1 MRAFKEFRR
10 EDKSFWFFIRF
21 ISEKLGYSRKGI
33 VLTYT
38 VEQIEKLCE
47 KENIEVSPDRI
58 NKAVLYC
65 NMRADLLNNT
75 IEKNL
80 MDVDEAKQIFE
91 EMRNSGKYKCKLI
104 MNKQRKE
111 IKKVN
116 YFTAIITMIAE
127 EMLGG
132 DEEFNP
138 DPRGLVYL
146 LNNRKII
153 GASSRRFDGAYPSI
167 YNSKIVWEIK
177 EYYYSKSFGSRVA
190 DAVYEAELDGYEF
203 NEIYDRTGQQVY
215 HVMFIDSHYTFW
227 GQGKSYLCRFID
239 TLNMGLIDELIVGK
253 EVLTRWREVLTE
265 FDEKD
270 NECKNKCIII

>member
-1 MRAFKEFRR
+1 MKAFKEFRR

-21 ISEKLGYSRKGI
+21 ISEKLRYSRNGI

-38 VEQIEKLCE
+38 VEQIEKLCD

-65 NMRADLLNNT
+65 NKRADLLNNT

-153 GASSRRFDGAYPSI
+153 GASS
-167 YNSKIVWEIK
+167 
-177 EYYYSKSFGSRVA
+177 
-190 DAVYEAELDGYEF
+190 
-203 NEIYDRTGQQVY
+203 
-215 HVMFIDSHYTFW
+215 
-227 GQGKSYLCRFID
+227 
-239 TLNMGLIDELIVGK
+239 
-253 EVLTRWREVLTE
+253 
-265 FDEKD
+265 
-270 NECKNKCIII
+270 

>member
-1 MRAFKEFRR
+1 MKAFKEFRR

-38 VEQIEKLCE
+38 VEQIEKLCD

-104 MNKQRKE
+104 MNKQ
-111 IKKVN
+111 
-116 YFTAIITMIAE
+116 
-127 EMLGG
+127 MLGG

-167 YNSKIVWEIK
+167 YNPKIVWEIK

-253 EVLTRWREVLTE
+253 EVLTRWREVLEE
-265 FDEKD
+265 FDEKS
-270 NECKNKCIII
+270 C